1 MSSSSSTTTTRI
13 ATVVLLCTSANA
25 FTTTSSTAAF
35 QQRQAQ
41 PLHLDAQWEQY
52 GRQVQTRLFEKSP
65 PSSSSSSSSS
75 LFAGDDYAADVT
87 EFVDTATTNNIGGV
101 SFFDGDDMIP
111 TGTASP
117 SSSSFVEDV
126 AKAERAFAKSMSD
139 PSPLTEVQEEQASTN
154 PASRWDKKQA
164 LAGTTKLSAVET
176 ELKGTI
182 ASSLSNKNS
191 KKNDNSNNNNNMQ
204 QMSIEQEH
212 RMHNTKLNKNG
223 KRITARVSETG
234 SDSLSHYLK
243 TMCNH
248 ELLNKNEE
256 VILGRE
262 IQILIKWEA
271 QREELESQLLRPPT
285 YAEWAT
291 SIREDMSVQELKK
304 QIRRSLRAKK
314 ALMESN
320 IRLVVSIAKKYQ
332 NRGMAFQD
340 VAQEGI
346 VGLTKA
352 CEKFDPERGFRF
364 STYATWWIKQGIL
377 RSIADQAR
385 VIRLPAHIQ
394 DQISKVRKAERELK
408 AEHGRPPKDG
418 EIIQRTGFTAKK
430 IAFLHQVSQ
439 ESMSMETKF
448 ASSKSKGSAAGE
460 GDSALSLGDTISDSQ
475 TKQPVDMTTYQMFKD
490 DISRLICTLNSREQA
505 VVRMRFGLDDGR
517 PKTLEEIG
525 NRFQVTRER
534 IRQVEARA
542 LMKLRQPYRNHSVK
556 GYLQDY

>member
-1 MSSSSSTTTTRI
+1 MSSSTTTTRI

-35 QQRQAQ
+35 RQRQAQ

-52 GRQVQTRLFEKSP
+52 GRRVQTRLFEKSP
-65 PSSSSSSSSS
+65 PSSSSSSSS

-87 EFVDTATTNNIGGV
+87 EFVDTTTTNNIGGV

-111 TGTASP
+111 TGPASP

-154 PASRWDKKQA
+154 PASRWNKKQA

-182 ASSLSNKNS
+182 ASSLSKKNS
-191 KKNDNSNNNNNMQ
+191 KKNDNNNNMQ

-212 RMHNTKLNKNG
+212 KMHNTKLNKNG

-439 ESMSMETKF
+439 ESMSMEAKF

-460 GDSALSLGDTISDSQ
+460 GNSSLSLGDMITDSQ
-475 TKQPVDMTTYQMFKD
+475 TKEPVDMTTYQMFKD